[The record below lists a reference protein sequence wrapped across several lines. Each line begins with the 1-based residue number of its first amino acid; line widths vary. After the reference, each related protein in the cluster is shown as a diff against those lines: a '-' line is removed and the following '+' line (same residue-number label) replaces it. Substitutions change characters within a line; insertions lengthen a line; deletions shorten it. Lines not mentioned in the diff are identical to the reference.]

1 MSRALPLSDAGEER
15 DLRARAEE
23 LRSRVEQLGRFL

>member
-1 MSRALPLSDAGEER
+1 MSGALTFNDNEER

-23 LRSRVEQLGRFL
+23 LQTRVEQLGRFL